1 MQNMRKDNTFSLGS
15 RLRLDRFKPITER
28 LPLSVWLI
36 VPAEAVLLFLL
47 IVPTLISIFL
57 SLTAWEPTVGYPW
70 FEAQLMG
77 LDNYTNLLTD
87 SKFLYSLGLTVFVVV
102 AAVTAEFFI
111 GFVLALLCQGDFLGQ
126 KLFVLILLTPMMV
139 MPVVVGNMF
148 AILFRSGG
156 AVNVFL
162 SFLAG
167 SPIEIA
173 WLSSFPA
180 ALVPIFAAEIWHWYP
195 LLFLILYSGLNA
207 IPEDQ
212 IQAAETLGASSI
224 QVFRYI
230 SLPALKPVILIGLV
244 IRAMGAIKMFD
255 IVFLLTGGG
264 PGNST
269 EIISIYLYKQTFQ
282 FFNIGY
288 AAAAAW
294 IVFIASI
301 VLFVLALR
309 PLLYE
314 TEVYEE
320 EGETA

>member
-1 MQNMRKDNTFSLGS
+1 MTREENIPLKSKFPADSL
-15 RLRLDRFKPITER
+15 KPLTER

-57 SLTAWEPTVGYPW
+57 SFTAWQPTMGYPW
-70 FEAQLMG
+70 FEAPVMG
-77 LDNYTNLLTD
+77 VGNYVNLLTD
-87 SKFLYSLGLTVFVVV
+87 TRFLYSLGLTVGIVVT
-102 AAVTAEFFI
+102 AVTAEFLI
-111 GFVLALLCQGDFLGQ
+111 GFALALLCQGDFRGQ
-126 KLFVLILLTPMMV
+126 KVFVLLLLTPMMV
-139 MPVVVGNMF
+139 MPVVAGNMF
-148 AILFRSGG
+148 SILFRQGG
-156 AVNVFL
+156 PVN
-162 SFLAG
+162 SFLAIFAG
-167 SPIEIA
+167 GPVEIA

-207 IPEDQ
+207 LPQDQ
-212 IQAAETLGASSI
+212 IQAAETLGASPL

-255 IVFLLTGGG
+255 IVFLLTKGG

-269 EIISIYLYKQTFQ
+269 EIISIYLYKQTFE
-282 FFNIGY
+282 FFNIGF
-288 AAAAAW
+288 ASAAAW
-294 IVFIASI
+294 IIFIASI
-301 VLFVLALR
+301 AVFVSALR

-314 TEVYEE
+314 AEIYEE
-320 EGETA
+320 DGETA